1 MQGKEI
7 MTVQD
12 VMSVLRISQSKAYQ
26 IIRKLNKE
34 LEGKNYITVSGRIS
48 RKYFEERLNIM

>member
-34 LEGKNYITVSGRIS
+34 LEKKNYITISGRIS

>member
-7 MTVQD
+7 MTVRD
-12 VMSVLRISQSKAYQ
+12 VMDVMGIGQSKAYQ

-34 LEGKNYITVSGRIS
+34 LAEKKYITVSGRIS
-48 RKYFEERLNIM
+48 RKYFYERVRL

>member
-7 MTVQD
+7 MTVHD
-12 VMSVLRISQSKAYQ
+12 VMDVLGIGQSKAYQ

-34 LEGKNYITVSGRIS
+34 LAEKKYITVSGRIS
-48 RKYFEERLNIM
+48 RKYFYERVRL